1 MLFQIF
7 PQLWMAKQLKLQIMA
22 NSLDTFFRNK
32 QWEAYLVIF
41 RIVAPQNSFK
51 LLSWFIERILCFFIC
66 FSIYKTVTKILR
78 TEESFSF
85 FKPFINSFRPNLSNN
100 FVFYVFLFTNFIV
113 KKFKVLEI
121 FKVRKL
127 LNICGFLNHIF

>member
-1 MLFQIF
+1 MTEQLKFQI
-7 PQLWMAKQLKLQIMA
+7 MT
-22 NSLDTFFRNK
+22 NCLDTFFRNK

-41 RIVAPQNSFK
+41 RIVASQNSFK
-51 LLSWFIERILCFFIC
+51 LLSWFIERILCFFIR
-66 FSIYKTVTKILR
+66 FSINKTVTKIFR
-78 TEESFSF
+78 TEKSFSF
-85 FKPFINSFRPNLSNN
+85 FKPFINSFCPDLSNN
-100 FVFYVFLFTNFIV
+100 FVFYVLLFTDFIV